1 MAPSLEKTIYVGAFV
16 HSKSLQELEICQK
29 GAIGVDENGTIA
41 FVKRN
46 VTDPE
51 ALGKDGWESAKIVK
65 VGENG
70 FFFPGFI
77 GKESCHFH
85 NPEVLDVFI
94 YKTQASSGPL
104 NTYLGLRF

>member
-1 MAPSLEKTIYVGAFV
+1 MAPLLEKTIYVGAFV

-41 FVKRN
+41 FVERD

-51 ALGKDGWESAKIVK
+51 APGKKGGWESAKIVK

-85 NPEVLDVFI
+85 KLKVLDVFI
-94 YKTQASSGPL
+94 YKTQASSWCL
-104 NTYLGLRF
+104 NT